1 MPTQSEAATEPATES
16 ATGRPTTVTST
27 VHPERAVTPLRED
40 GVVPR
45 FATPLVG
52 RDAELAAL
60 VAAVG
65 LGAAGGPAPRGH
77 VVVLDGDAGIGKTR
91 LLSELAELAR
101 DQGELVLP
109 GPCVDLGDA
118 PPPYLPFREA
128 FGRLATE
135 DPAAFD
141 DVREAYPGI
150 ARLLPPPNS
159 GDRSERPPMSG
170 WTAASCSRRFW
181 ARSSSWH
188 DRGACW

>member
-27 VHPERAVTPLRED
+27 VHPQRAVTPLRED

-52 RDAELAAL
+52 RDVELAAL

-150 ARLLPPPNS
+150 ARFAA
-159 GDRSERPPMSG
+159 
-170 WTAASCSRRFW
+170 TAEQR
-181 ARSSSWH
+181 
-188 DRGACW
+188 